1 MGAAF
6 RLSQCSSWEG
16 KGRWDMRE
24 SSFVDNHWQLISF
37 CDSNQASPLD
47 QAEFEGI
54 SCSCLQQ
61 ITFWLIFWQLSSRI
75 KRKIPECIIMANQES
90 NFLSLS
96 SWDPRGRNFSNWFVS
111 VSFVPSLYCVC
122 LFFMYIHP
130 FATILSLWERIKF
143 KRIENFYNIK
153 SYWLG
158 YIAICCQVNFCSDR
172 KSHAHHSFAF
182 TVTWLDSVGGA
193 SKPHALHG
201 PKQTR
206 APKFARRILVCSLGL
221 LAPMNTI
228 CTLSYGDLQILRR

>member
-1 MGAAF
+1 
-6 RLSQCSSWEG
+6 
-16 KGRWDMRE
+16 MRE

-54 SCSCLQQ
+54 SWSCLQQ

-111 VSFVPSLYCVC
+111 VSFVPSLYFVC
-122 LFFMYIHP
+122 LFFMYIHL
-130 FATILSLWERIKF
+130 FGTILSLWERIKF

-182 TVTWLDSVGGA
+182 TVTWLDSVGGSLEATRA
-193 SKPHALHG
+193 SWAKTNMSTKVCTANSGLFAGIARAHEYNLHALVW
-201 PKQTR
+201 R
-206 APKFARRILVCSLGL
+206 FANIK
-221 LAPMNTI
+221 
-228 CTLSYGDLQILRR
+228 TLSCTPRARLDSKYMYVLIIV